1 MSSLR
6 NAVKRVAHKER
17 SQPVERQHLGILEK
31 KKDYKQRAVDY
42 HRKEDRMKAMKQK
55 ASMRNPDEFYFG
67 MHNSKI
73 QDGKHRSNEDYRN
86 LSPDLVKVMKDQ
98 DLSYVRMQKQKD
110 RKKVERLQASL
121 HFLDSNDGSFN
132 RERTQQ
138 RTHTVFVENKKDVKE
153 FNVAGHFETIPEM
166 AGRVFNRLRKSDI
179 EKVAKEQIDN
189 RGGNDD
195 SKQITFDHLRKLEK
209 RERKLA
215 KKLAKARSGAYKEM
229 ELRRERADK
238 MKTAEDHLITEKFVA
253 GKGRKRKVKAEDD
266 GRPAQ
271 YKWRRKRL
279 G

>member
-1 MSSLR
+1 M
-6 NAVKRVAHKER
+6 
-17 SQPVERQHLGILEK
+17 G
-31 KKDYKQRAVDY
+31 
-42 HRKEDRMKAMKQK
+42 
-55 ASMRNPDEFYFG
+55 
-67 MHNSKI
+67 
-73 QDGKHRSNEDYRN
+73 SNEDYRS
-86 LSPDLVKVMKDQ
+86 LSPDFVKVMKDQ

-132 RERTQQ
+132 R
-138 RTHTVFVENKKDVKE
+138 V
-153 FNVAGHFETIPEM
+153 
-166 AGRVFNRLRKSDI
+166 RKSDI